1 MNIAIKVGG
10 SVFCPGDEPDHG
22 YVHELARTLICL
34 SSSHRILVVVGGGR
48 LARKMIKEAREQ
60 GKSVD
65 EQHSMGIKAS
75 RMNASALID
84 ELGGNA
90 SPEVPVDVGGVSE
103 AFGRNRIVV
112 AGGFKP
118 GQTTDAVTVQSAIAI
133 GAGIIIIGT
142 DVKGVYDKEPKGNED
157 ARFLPEIKSSEL
169 LRIVDSAS
177 VEPGKST
184 IVDHV
189 AAELIKKS
197 GKRTIALDISDLD
210 NLKKAIDGTD
220 FEGTLIVKG

>member
-10 SVFCPGDEPDHG
+10 SVFCPRDEPDRE
-22 YVHELARTLICL
+22 YVHELARTLIGL
-34 SSSHRILVVVGGGR
+34 SSSHRILVVVGGGKV
-48 LARKMIKEAREQ
+48 ARKMIKEAKEQ
-60 GKSVD
+60 GKSVH

-75 RMNASALID
+75 RMNACALID
-84 ELGGNA
+84 ELGGKA
-90 SPEVPVDVGGVSE
+90 FPEVPVDVEGVSE
-103 AFGRNRIVV
+103 AFGQSGIVI
-112 AGGFKP
+112 AGGFRP
-118 GQTTDAVTVQSAIAI
+118 GQTTDAVTVQSAVAI
-133 GAGIIIIGT
+133 GAEIIIIGT
-142 DVKGVYDKEPKGNED
+142 DVKGVYDKDPKEHDD
-157 ARFLPEIKSSEL
+157 AEFMPEITSSEL

-210 NLKKAIDGTD
+210 NLKKAIDGTG
-220 FEGTLIVKG
+220 FEGTLITKG